1 MNSVST
7 PVGVAPQRQ
16 HCNPA
21 SGTAGAAVGG
31 SDVDGMRVHALGRVS
46 YRQAWA
52 WMREFTERRQ
62 PGQPDELWWLEHP
75 PVYTLG
81 LSRSTEDLLQPDG
94 DDIERVYSDRGGR
107 ATYHGPGQLLVYPL
121 LDLRRL
127 GLGPRAY
134 VHCLEQAVIA
144 LLQTLGIA
152 AERRPGAPGV
162 YSRTGKLAFVGVR
175 IRKQCSYHGLALNV
189 NPDLAPFARIHPCG
203 MPGLCI
209 SSLAAQGCR
218 IDSATAAARLIPIL
232 LERLYA
238 ARRP

>member
-1 MNSVST
+1 MNAVST
-7 PVGVAPQRQ
+7 TASAAPQRQ

-21 SGTAGAAVGG
+21 SGTATVRGAAA
-31 SDVDGMRVHALGRVS
+31 DGIRVHALGCVP
-46 YRQAWA
+46 YLQAWQ

-62 PGQPDELWWLEHP
+62 PGQPDEIWWLEHP

-81 LSRSTEDLLQPDG
+81 LSRSTEDLLQPD
-94 DDIERVYSDRGGR
+94 DHTIERVYSDRGGR

-134 VHCLEQAVIA
+134 VHCLEQAVIT

-152 AERRPGAPGV
+152 AKRRPGAPGV
-162 YSRTGKLAFVGVR
+162 YSRAGKLAFVGVR

-189 NPDLAPFARIHPCG
+189 DPELAPFARIHPCG

-209 SSLAAQGCR
+209 SSLAAEGCR
-218 IDSATAAARLIPIL
+218 IDSTTAAARLIPIL
-232 LERLYA
+232 LGRLDA
-238 ARRP
+238 ARRR